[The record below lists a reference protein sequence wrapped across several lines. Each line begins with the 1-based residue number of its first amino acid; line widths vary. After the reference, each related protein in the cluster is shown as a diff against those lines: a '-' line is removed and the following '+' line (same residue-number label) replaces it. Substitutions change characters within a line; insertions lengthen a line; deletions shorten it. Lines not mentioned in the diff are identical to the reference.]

1 MPNVALTIIILLFI
15 GAAQGFLLSF
25 TLVTLKRG
33 NRTAN
38 RILSVLLFFFSC
50 LIAMHAF
57 GQLQIQAHHK
67 DGEEKYSHTIF
78 FIFGPLIYYYVKSLT
93 SRRLDLHLRDIL
105 HLVPF
110 LIFVLLYYFLGL
122 FSPRLDYFIILNML
136 LPWLMMVQMTAYLIS
151 AQRVLRQYS
160 DAIRNSFS
168 SLEKINLN
176 WLRFLM
182 MCQFIIWPVAFF
194 VEMVKTD
201 PVQVNTMWLC
211 ISVFIYAI
219 GYFGIRQPEIFTG
232 QMQNDEPASQ
242 LEKKKYE
249 KSSLTPEKSRQYLQ
263 RLQEYMQLEKPH
275 LDRTITLQ
283 TLAEK
288 LAFTTHELSQLINEQ
303 LNKNFFEFINM
314 YRIDEA
320 KAKIKD
326 EQFNHLTIA
335 AIGYE
340 SGFNSVSAF
349 NAAFK
354 KNTGITP
361 SQYRQNQLS
370 TNPSSS

>member
-1 MPNVALTIIILLFI
+1 
-15 GAAQGFLLSF
+15 
-25 TLVTLKRG
+25 
-33 NRTAN
+33 
-38 RILSVLLFFFSC
+38 
-50 LIAMHAF
+50 
-57 GQLQIQAHHK
+57 
-67 DGEEKYSHTIF
+67 
-78 FIFGPLIYYYVKSLT
+78 
-93 SRRLDLHLRDIL
+93 
-105 HLVPF
+105 
-110 LIFVLLYYFLGL
+110 
-122 FSPRLDYFIILNML
+122 
-136 LPWLMMVQMTAYLIS
+136 
-151 AQRVLRQYS
+151 
-160 DAIRNSFS
+160 
-168 SLEKINLN
+168 
-176 WLRFLM
+176 
-182 MCQFIIWPVAFF
+182 
-194 VEMVKTD
+194 
-201 PVQVNTMWLC
+201 
-211 ISVFIYAI
+211 
-219 GYFGIRQPEIFTG
+219 
-232 QMQNDEPASQ
+232 
-242 LEKKKYE
+242 
-249 KSSLTPEKSRQYLQ
+249 
-263 RLQEYMQLEKPH
+263 MQLEKPH

-340 SGFNSVSAF
+340 SGFNSISAF

>member
-1 MPNVALTIIILLFI
+1 
-15 GAAQGFLLSF
+15 
-25 TLVTLKRG
+25 
-33 NRTAN
+33 
-38 RILSVLLFFFSC
+38 
-50 LIAMHAF
+50 
-57 GQLQIQAHHK
+57 
-67 DGEEKYSHTIF
+67 
-78 FIFGPLIYYYVKSLT
+78 
-93 SRRLDLHLRDIL
+93 
-105 HLVPF
+105 
-110 LIFVLLYYFLGL
+110 
-122 FSPRLDYFIILNML
+122 ML